1 MTKQYGLLIKYKD
14 STKPVLYT
22 MPVTG
27 VTVTSDRLY
36 LIMESGNMLLLAN
49 IVESYQPIEIISS
62 PVTSVTH
69 SL

>member
-1 MTKQYGLLIKYKD
+1 MTKQYGLLIKYRD
-14 STKPVLYT
+14 TAQPVLYT

-27 VTVTSDRLY
+27 VTITSDRLY

-49 IVESYQPIEIISS
+49 IVESYQPIEIISG
-62 PVTSVTH
+62 PVTSVSH